1 MKSTLTVGLSATR
14 SICVDT
20 PRTIDFLGES
30 LRVYATPA
38 LVRDFEYACREF
50 LLDYLDSGED
60 SVGTG
65 ISVSHGASTLRGM
78 TVQITVTVSKIEGRL
93 VTFSLHAKDDVEEI
107 SQGSHSRFVVDIE
120 KLRNRVAAKAAKL
133 ENLATPKKS

>member
-1 MKSTLTVGLSATR
+1 MKSNLNVGLSATR
-14 SICVDT
+14 NIPVDT

-50 LLDYLDSGED
+50 LLNYVDSGED

-78 TVQITVTVSKIEGRL
+78 TVQITITVSKIEGRL
-93 VTFSLHAKDDVEEI
+93 VTFSLHAKDDIEEI

-120 KLRNRVAAKAAKL
+120 KLRTRVAAKAEKMQKL
-133 ENLATPKKS
+133 TASGKS